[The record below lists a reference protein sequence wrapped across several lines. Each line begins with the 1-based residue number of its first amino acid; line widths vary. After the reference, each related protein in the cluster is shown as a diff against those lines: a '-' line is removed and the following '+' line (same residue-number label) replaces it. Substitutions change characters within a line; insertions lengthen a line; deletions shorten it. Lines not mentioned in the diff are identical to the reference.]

1 MTNNIKQAI
10 IIGGGP
16 AGVSAALYL
25 ARAGQKVCII
35 ENGPG
40 ALAKAHKIDNYY
52 GIAASGAKLYA
63 AGLEQARSLGVE
75 ILQDEVLGVEYTDCF
90 TLSIKN
96 TAVQLQTEALILEY
110 YAQSSRTYRA
120 GGQGHKLLRRLR
132 RLLLPQKA
140 GGGFR
145 QRCLRSA

>member
-25 ARAGQKVCII
+25 ARAGQKVSII

-52 GIAASGAKLYA
+52 GIALPAPSFTR
-63 AGLEQARSLGVE
+63 QDWSRHARW
-75 ILQDEVLGVEYTDCF
+75 
-90 TLSIKN
+90 
-96 TAVQLQTEALILEY
+96 A
-110 YAQSSRTYRA
+110 
-120 GGQGHKLLRRLR
+120 
-132 RLLLPQKA
+132 
-140 GGGFR
+140 
-145 QRCLRSA
+145 